1 VTLGNYRWNMVAGAI
16 FVFLSIFLLS
26 NNELSS
32 ALGPTSAQAQETPAG
47 LESNP
52 TDGGVPGNVRGTDSN
67 GIIWKAIRNGAEG
80 TASTRDPR
88 SGRLIQ
94 SEGETWRL
102 FRSGPLMKYGTWA
115 LLGIV
120 GLLALF
126 FLLRGR
132 IRIESGK
139 SGTTVTRFK
148 LIERVG
154 HWTLA
159 VSFIVLALTGL
170 NVLYGRYV
178 LLPILGPN
186 AFGAVSNWGK
196 ISHNYVGFA
205 FMAGL
210 VMIFV
215 MWVLHNLPSKT
226 DIGWLMRGGGLFSKN
241 SHPPAKKFN
250 AGQKLIFWAVILI
263 GISLSLTGISLM
275 IPFEMSL
282 FAKTFAFLNFFG
294 FDLPTNL
301 SAVQEMQFSQGWHA
315 IQAIFLIVIVIAH
328 IYIGSVGMEGAFDA
342 VGTGEVDVNWA
353 REHHSI
359 WAEELESADKDGKPS
374 GEAAGVPAE

>member
-1 VTLGNYRWNMVAGAI
+1 MTASRIRLNMAAI
-16 FVFLSIFLLS
+16 AFFVFVLTMLTSGGQNGNSI
-26 NNELSS
+26 
-32 ALGPTSAQAQETPAG
+32 GPAPLQAQETPSE
-47 LESNP
+47 LSSNP
-52 TDGGVPGNVRGTDSN
+52 VAGNVPGSSRGSRSSGVMWDS
-67 GIIWKAIRNGAEG
+67 IRNGAEG
-80 TASTRDPR
+80 TVSTRDPR
-88 SGRLIQ
+88 AGRLIQ

-102 FRSGPLMKYGTWA
+102 FRSGPLMKYGSWA
-115 LLGIV
+115 LLAIV
-120 GLLALF
+120 ALLALF
-126 FLLRGR
+126 YLIRGR

-139 SGTTVTRFK
+139 SGTTITRFK

-205 FMAGL
+205 FMLGL
-210 VMIFV
+210 VMILV
-215 MWVLHNLPSKT
+215 MWLVHNLPSKA
-226 DIGWLMRGGGLFSKN
+226 DIGWLVRGGGMFSKH
-241 SHPPAKKFN
+241 SHPPANKFN
-250 AGQKLIFWAVILI
+250 AGQKILFWAVILI

-275 IPFEMSL
+275 FPFEVSL

-294 FDLPTNL
+294 FELPTNL

-315 IQAIFLIVIVIAH
+315 IQSIFLIVVVIAH

-342 VGTGEVDVNWA
+342 MGTGEVDANWA

-359 WAEELESADKDGKPS
+359 WAEELENSGQDSAPS
-374 GEAAGVPAE
+374 GEAAGAPAE

>member
-1 VTLGNYRWNMVAGAI
+1 VTLGNYRWNMVAGTI

-26 NNELSS
+26 NHGLSLTS
-32 ALGPTSAQAQETPAG
+32 GPASAQAQETPAG

-52 TDGGVPGNVRGTDSN
+52 TGGAVPGSSRGTDSSS
-67 GIIWKAIRNGAEG
+67 IIWGEIRHGSEG
-80 TASTRDPR
+80 TVASRDPR
-88 SGRLIQ
+88 AGRLIQ

-102 FRSGPLMKYGTWA
+102 FRNGPLMKYSAWA

-126 FLLRGR
+126 YLIRGR

-139 SGTTVTRFK
+139 SGNTITRFK

-159 VSFIVLALTGL
+159 VSFILLALTGL
-170 NVLYGRYV
+170 NILYGRYV
-178 LLPILGPN
+178 LLPVLGPD
-186 AFGAVSNWGK
+186 AFGAISNWGK

-205 FMAGL
+205 FMIGL
-210 VMIFV
+210 AMIFV
-215 MWVLHNLPSKT
+215 MWVLHNFPSRT
-226 DIGWLMRGGGLFSKN
+226 DIGWLMRGGGMFVKH

-263 GISLSLTGISLM
+263 GVSLSLTGISLM
-275 IPFEMSL
+275 FPFEMSL
-282 FAKTFAFLNFFG
+282 FAQTFAFMNIFG
-294 FDLPTNL
+294 FDLPTDL
-301 SAVQEMQFSQGWHA
+301 SAIQEMQLSQSWHA
-315 IQAIFLIVIVIAH
+315 IQAIVLIVVVIAH
-328 IYIGSVGMEGAFDA
+328 IYIGSIGMEGAFDA
-342 VGTGEVDVNWA
+342 MGTGEVDVNWA

-359 WAEELESADKDGKPS
+359 WAEELENTDQEGASSGKS
-374 GEAAGVPAE
+374 AGVPAE

>member
-1 VTLGNYRWNMVAGAI
+1 MTQGNYRWNKVAGTL

-26 NNELSS
+26 NLEPGL
-32 ALGPTSAQAQETPAG
+32 ALGPTSAQAQETPPG

-52 TDGGVPGNVRGTDSN
+52 TDGSVPGSSRGTDSN
-67 GIIWKAIRNGAEG
+67 GIIWEAIRNGAGG
-80 TASTRDPR
+80 TASTRDP
-88 SGRLIQ
+88 SGGRLIQ
-94 SEGETWRL
+94 AEGETWRL
-102 FRSGPLMKYGTWA
+102 FRSGPLMKYSAWA

-120 GLLALF
+120 ALLALF
-126 FLLRGR
+126 YLLRGR

-139 SGTTVTRFK
+139 SGNTVTRFK

-178 LLPILGPN
+178 LLPILGPE
-186 AFGAVSNWGK
+186 AFGTISTWGK

-210 VMIFV
+210 IMIFV

-226 DIGWLMRGGGLFSKN
+226 DIGWLMRGGGLFVKH

-275 IPFEMSL
+275 FPFEIAL

-315 IQAIFLIVIVIAH
+315 IQAVFLIVVVVAH

-342 VGTGEVDVNWA
+342 MGTGEVDVNWA

-359 WAEELESADKDGKPS
+359 WTEELENADKAGKQS